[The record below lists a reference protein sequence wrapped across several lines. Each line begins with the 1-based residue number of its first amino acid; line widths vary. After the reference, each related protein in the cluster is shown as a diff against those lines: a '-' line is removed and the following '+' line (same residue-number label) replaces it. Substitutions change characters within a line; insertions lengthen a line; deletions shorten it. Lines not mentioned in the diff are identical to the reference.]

1 MALSYTLHRLRRTP
15 KALFSK
21 HPHVFERVPIPQTG
35 SKPGGLCVHGGQKGD
50 TLRPKHTTRSMSAR
64 THPPPARLP
73 SDHRPPLHPGRPPA
87 TALSP
92 YPALWLLSL
101 FME

>member
-35 SKPGGLCVHGGQKGD
+35 SKPGGRCGHGGHKGD
-50 TLRPKHTTRSMSAR
+50 TLRPKHTTRSMPAR
-64 THPPPARLP
+64 THPTPARLP
-73 SDHRPPLHPGRPPA
+73 SDPRPPLHPGRPPA